1 MRPLYP
7 HNRVSPGAR
16 AFLEATDPALPFS
29 ADPLVMC
36 EALYYLTSAEDPRA
50 STVREMIE
58 ACSFTDMDYVP
69 LADLVSFVAV
79 VPPELVEYQSIR
91 YRNLACPLLEQRLRQ
106 LCSRILASADTLQP
120 AELPILRSVIGI
132 TDAEDEYGIVHSMVE
147 DLIFHPNY
155 P

>member
-1 MRPLYP
+1 MRSLYP
-7 HNRVSPGAR
+7 HNRVSSEAR
-16 AFLEATDPALPFS
+16 AFLEATDPALHFS

-58 ACSFTDMDYVP
+58 ACSFPDMDYAP
-69 LADLVSFVAV
+69 LADLVSFVA
-79 VPPELVEYQSIR
+79 
-91 YRNLACPLLEQRLRQ
+91 LADVLGAPAGAMGSDLLCPVLSARLDQ
-106 LCSRILASADTLQP
+106 LCARVLASADTLRP
-120 AELPILRSVIGI
+120 AELPILRNVIGI
-132 TDAEDEYGIVHSMVE
+132 TDAEDEYGIVHSMIE